1 MAGFARFAKAW
12 KHLGYTRRAS
22 TLKTGREKGVN
33 KSFPKSLRSR
43 KHKTS

>member
-12 KHLGYTRRAS
+12 RHLGYKRKATILR
-22 TLKTGREKGVN
+22 TGREKGVN

-43 KHKTS
+43 KHKA